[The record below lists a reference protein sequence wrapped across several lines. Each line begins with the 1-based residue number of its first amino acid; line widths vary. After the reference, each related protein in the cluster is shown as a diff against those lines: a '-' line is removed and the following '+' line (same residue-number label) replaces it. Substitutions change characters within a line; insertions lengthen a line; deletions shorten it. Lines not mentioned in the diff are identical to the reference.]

1 MTYYSGIN
9 IMLPTRGRPY
19 RLEKFIKSA
28 LETSFL
34 NSMNSDGTPNK
45 KLVFTLLIDKD
56 DNSYDEL
63 LKDMLASNY
72 GCLFNILV
80 NEDTSKPHLGNFFN
94 RLYEETKWQDPSYL
108 VTMVGDDMVFL
119 TPGWDRAIVDA
130 ANQSQGDAIIY
141 CDDDYC
147 QHENLC
153 VNLFVSR
160 DLVAKTKK
168 PFMCSL
174 FPADFIDTVWME
186 VGKKMGSLRY
196 MGSYKIKHEHSGAHP
211 ESTFDDTFKRLR
223 SVYKAITQEDIASLH
238 RYVDEIVS
246 NLKG

>member
-1 MTYYSGIN
+1 
-9 IMLPTRGRPY
+9 MLPTRGRPD
-19 RLEKFIKSA
+19 RLAKLIKSA
-28 LETSFL
+28 SETSTL
-34 NSMNSDGTPNK
+34 HAMDSEGRPNK

-56 DNSYDEL
+56 DSSYDSL
-63 LKDMLASNY
+63 LNEMLTSRY
-72 GCLFNILV
+72 GGLFDILV
-80 NEDTSKPHLGNFFN
+80 NEDVGKPHLGNFFN
-94 RLYEETKWQDPSYL
+94 RLYDETKWQDPSYL

-119 TPGWDRAIVDA
+119 TPGWDRAIVEA

-168 PFMCSL
+168 PFMCAL

-186 VGKKMGSLRY
+186 VGKKMGNLRY
-196 MGSYKIKHEHSGAHP
+196 LGNYKIKHEHSGSMP
-211 ESTFDDTFKRLR
+211 ESTYDDTFKRLR
-223 SVYKAITQEDIASLH
+223 SVFKAITPDDIASLH
-238 RYVDEIVS
+238 RYVDEIVR